1 MAAARSFTLKWNAS
15 LALPAL
21 SDSDTDLSL
30 CSAMAQLSR
39 ACCRVWAISGT
50 FTAFR
55 SFLSTTIKVPSRP
68 PALRLASFIPEGL
81 RIKNRGRWP
90 RWFSALSAALG
101 IEMLLD
107 ALPALVVIAL
117 QLLGFQRL
125 LGGPDHGTGLEH
137 EGHGVG
143 DVQGFGGVAHHRLLV
158 ACGVGA
164 VTAHAV
170 VQRCAA
176 RYEAAGLAPFLGVV
190 DAGDEAHE
198 LRGHVAVEPG
208 GTEGVLRHQP
218 AGREDHEVHV
228 GGARR
233 IAGRG
238 QHCEDGWV
246 WVIVA
251 DGADGIEAPEVVLVG
266 RVVAVP
272 ADDVERRVVH
282 LR

>member
-50 FTAFR
+50 FTAYW

-68 PALRLASFIPEGL
+68 PALRLARFIPEGL

-90 RWFSALSAALG
+90 RWFSAFSAALG

-117 QLLGFQRL
+117 QFLGLQRL
-125 LGGPDHGTGLEH
+125 LRGSDHGTGLEH

-143 DVQGFGGVAHHRLLV
+143 DVQGFGGVARHRLLV

-170 VQRCAA
+170 VQTRAA
-176 RYEAAGLAPFLGVV
+176 RYEAAGLAALFRVV
-190 DAGDEAHE
+190 HAGDEAHE

-208 GTEGVLRHQP
+208 RTEGVLRHQP
-218 AGREDHEVHV
+218 AGREDHEVQV
-228 GGARR
+228 GGAGGV
-233 IAGRG
+233 AEGG
-238 QHCEDGWV
+238 QHREDGGIRV
-246 WVIVA
+246 VVA
-251 DGADGIEAPEVVLVG
+251 DGADGVEAGEVELV
-266 RVVAVP
+266 
-272 ADDVERRVVH
+272 
-282 LR
+282 